1 MASFCA
7 TSEAPEGPRPAGSV
21 AAARADFHAYRAPQV
36 PVAALSGREKLLL
49 LPLALRD
56 AVYVATQDI
65 QELAEQR
72 PSTNSEAPHPT
83 TPK

>member
-1 MASFCA
+1 MASCA